1 MSGPVGHEALNR
13 LVSGIFNNKIA
24 DRQKHR
30 HVDWQ

>member
-13 LVSGIFNNKIA
+13 LVSEIFNNKIA
-24 DRQKHR
+24 DRQTHR